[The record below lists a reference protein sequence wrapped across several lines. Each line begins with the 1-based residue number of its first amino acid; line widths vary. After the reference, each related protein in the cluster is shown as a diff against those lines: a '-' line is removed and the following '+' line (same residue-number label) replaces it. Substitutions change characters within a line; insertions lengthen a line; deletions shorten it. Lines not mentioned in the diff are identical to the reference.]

1 MASATLGMSS
11 AGINYDSWQFALIM
25 LAINVVLVVLLFGI
39 LDRGR
44 LISPA
49 YSRLDKQN
57 LAKVRAVRY
66 ERVRLEP
73 ATTEGG
79 AD

>member
-1 MASATLGMSS
+1 MLLGV
-11 AGINYDSWQFALIM
+11 I
-25 LAINVVLVVLLFGI
+25 FGV

-49 YSRLDKQN
+49 YSRLDKRN
-57 LAKVRAVRY
+57 LAKVREATFNR
-66 ERVRLEP
+66 ERFADANAADAAHE
-73 ATTEGG
+73 G